1 MSQSH
6 QLSEVQ
12 LAFMRVLWDRGP
24 STVADVHAELATS
37 RDLAPTTVA
46 TVLSR
51 LEKRGLIT
59 HRTSGRQFIYRAV
72 VSEQQVRR
80 SMLSRVVEYLF
91 EGDVTAVL
99 SHLLSAR
106 EIDAE
111 DLAEIKALIA
121 EKERKSRTHDDG

>member
-1 MSQSH
+1 MIQTH

-24 STVADVHAELATS
+24 CTVADVHAALAPS

-59 HRTSGRQFIYRAV
+59 HRTSGRQFVYRAV

-91 EGDVTAVL
+91 EGDVTALL

-106 EIDAE
+106 EIDAD

-121 EKERKSRTHDDG
+121 ERERKSEEHDDG

>member
-1 MSQSH
+1 MTQSH

-12 LAFMRVLWDRGP
+12 LTFMRVLWDRGP
-24 STVADVHAELATS
+24 STVADVHAALATS

-59 HRTSGRQFIYRAV
+59 HRASGRQFVYRAV

-111 DLAEIKALIA
+111 DLVEIKALIA
-121 EKERKSRTHDDG
+121 EKERKSREHDDG